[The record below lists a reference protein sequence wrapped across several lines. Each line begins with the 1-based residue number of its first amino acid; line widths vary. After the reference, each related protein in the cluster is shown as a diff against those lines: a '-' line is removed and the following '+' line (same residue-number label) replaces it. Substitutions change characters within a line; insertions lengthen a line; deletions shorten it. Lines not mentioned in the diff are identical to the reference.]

1 MKERIN
7 KLKVEQ
13 SELIHKMNKLHRFRG
28 SDEWKNLSMTQT
40 LLLDVQL
47 SAMKTYLE
55 ALTGR
60 IIDLETNEKS
70 ENKEDPVKVIIVG
83 LGE

>member
-1 MKERIN
+1 
-7 KLKVEQ
+7 
-13 SELIHKMNKLHRFRG
+13 MNKLSRFRG
-28 SDEWKNLSMTQT
+28 SDEYKNLSMTQI

-55 ALTGR
+55 AVTGR

-70 ENKEDPVKVIIVG
+70 ENKEDPDKVIIIG

>member
-1 MKERIN
+1 MKEIIN

-13 SELIHKMNKLHRFRG
+13 SELIHKMNKLHKFRG
-28 SDEWKNLSMTQT
+28 SDEYENLSMTQV

-60 IIDLETNEKS
+60 IIDLETNDKS
-70 ENKEDPVKVIIVG
+70 NELPEVKVVIIKKD
-83 LGE
+83 

>member
-1 MKERIN
+1 MKEIIN

-13 SELIHKMNKLHRFRG
+13 SELIHKMNRLSKFRG
-28 SDEWKNLSMTQT
+28 SDEYENLSMTQI

-55 ALTGR
+55 AITGR
-60 IIDLETNEKS
+60 IIDLQTNDKS
-70 ENKEDPVKVIIVG
+70 ENKENPTKVIIVG

>member
-1 MKERIN
+1 MKEIIN
-7 KLKVEQ
+7 KLKLEQ
-13 SELIHKMNKLHRFRG
+13 SELIHKMNKLSRFRK
-28 SDEWKNLSMTQT
+28 SDEYEKLSMTQI

-60 IIDLETNEKS
+60 IVDLETNENEEKI
-70 ENKEDPVKVIIVG
+70 KVIIIG
-83 LGE
+83 GDKYE

>member
-1 MKERIN
+1 MKETIN

-13 SELIHKMNKLHRFRG
+13 SELIHKMNKLSRFRG
-28 SDEWKNLSMTQT
+28 SDEYKSLSMTQI

-55 ALTGR
+55 AVTGR

-70 ENKEDPVKVIIVG
+70 ENEEDPVKVIIIG

>member
-1 MKERIN
+1 MKEIIN

-13 SELIHKMNKLHRFRG
+13 SELIHKMNRLSKFRG
-28 SDEWKNLSMTQT
+28 SDEYKKLSMTQII
-40 LLLDVQL
+40 LLDVQL

-60 IIDLETNEKS
+60 ITDLETND
-70 ENKEDPVKVIIVG
+70 KEDPAKVIIIS

>member
-1 MKERIN
+1 MKEIIN

-13 SELIHKMNKLHRFRG
+13 SELIHKMNRLSKFRG
-28 SDEWKNLSMTQT
+28 SDEYENLSMTQI

-55 ALTGR
+55 AITGR
-60 IIDLETNEKS
+60 IIDLETNDKS
-70 ENKEDPVKVIIVG
+70 ENKENPTKVIIVG

>member
-1 MKERIN
+1 MEEIIN

-13 SELIHKMNKLHRFRG
+13 NELIHKINKLHRFRG
-28 SDEWKNLSMTQT
+28 SDEYENLSMTQV

-55 ALTGR
+55 AVTGR
-60 IIDLETNEKS
+60 IIDLKTNDKS
-70 ENKEDPVKVIIVG
+70 NELPEVKVVVIKKD
-83 LGE
+83 

>member
-1 MKERIN
+1 MKEIIN

-28 SDEWKNLSMTQT
+28 SDEWENLSMTQT

-60 IIDLETNEKS
+60 IIDLETNDKS
-70 ENKEDPVKVIIVG
+70 ENKENPTKVIIVG

>member
-1 MKERIN
+1 MKEVIN

-13 SELIHKMNKLHRFRG
+13 SELIHKMNRLSKFRG
-28 SDEWKNLSMTQT
+28 SDEYENLSMTQI

-60 IIDLETNEKS
+60 IIDLETNDKS
-70 ENKEDPVKVIIVG
+70 ENKENPTKVIIVG

>member
-1 MKERIN
+1 MKEVIN

-13 SELIHKMNKLHRFRG
+13 SELIHKMNKLSRFRG
-28 SDEWKNLSMTQT
+28 SDEYKNLSMTQI

-55 ALTGR
+55 AISGR
-60 IIDLETNEKS
+60 IIDLETNDKS
-70 ENKEDPVKVIIVG
+70 KNKENPTKVIIVG

>member
-1 MKERIN
+1 MKEIIN

-13 SELIHKMNKLHRFRG
+13 SELIHKMNRLSKFRG
-28 SDEWKNLSMTQT
+28 SDEYENLSMTQI

-55 ALTGR
+55 AISGR
-60 IIDLETNEKS
+60 IIDLETNDKS
-70 ENKEDPVKVIIVG
+70 KNKENPTKVIIVG